1 MQVDVRDV
9 GREYPLKEGMAT
21 HSSILAGRISW
32 TEEPGGLQS
41 IELHRVRHN
50 GSNLAYMV
58 LFLRLDQGDGLGEED
73 HRARSYPSPLQQ
85 GSLLSTPKITVS
97 DYGISPVCLK
107 PVAFGGLP
115 GI

>member
-1 MQVDVRDV
+1 MWVRSLGWD
-9 GREYPLKEGMAT
+9 YPLKEGMAT

-32 TEEPGGLQS
+32 TKEPGGLQS
-41 IELHRVRHN
+41 IELHRVGHD
-50 GSNLAYMV
+50 GSNLAHMV
-58 LFLRLDQGDGLGEED
+58 LFSGLDQGLGLGEED
-73 HRARSYPSPLQQ
+73 HRARSYPSPLYQ

-97 DYGISPVCLK
+97 GHGISPVCLK